1 VNVHDLPT
9 PALVVDADAFE
20 HNVAAMAAVRPGT
33 ALRPHVKAFKSTAL
47 AGELA
52 AAGHVAFC
60 GATARELVGMAR
72 SGLGT
77 DLLLANELLD
87 LSRLAALAELATLG
101 ARVTVAVDSDETVA
115 AAAQAGIGEVL
126 IDVEVGLPRG
136 GCPPADAARLAEQ
149 ARSAG
154 LAVRGVMGYEGHLM
168 MEPDETKAEK
178 VAVSMELLREAHAEV
193 GGDVVS
199 GGGTGT
205 YAVNT
210 WVTELQAG
218 SYTLMDTQYGLL
230 DTPFRQALSVLAT
243 VVTASPKGWL
253 VADAGL
259 KAMSLDHGDP
269 TVVGGDVW
277 FCSDEHTTFAP
288 SAGTPVPRI
297 GDRVRIHPSH
307 VDPTVALHDVLH
319 VVRDDEVIDRWPVD
333 LRGW

>member
-1 VNVHDLPT
+1 VKVHDLAT
-9 PALVVDADAFE
+9 PALLVDADAFE
-20 HNVAAMAAVRPGT
+20 HNVAAMGAVRPGT

-52 AAGHVAFC
+52 AAGHTAFC
-60 GATARELVGMAR
+60 GATALELLGMAR
-72 SGLGT
+72 AGLGD

-87 LSRLAALAELATLG
+87 LNRLAALAELATQG
-101 ARVTVAVDSDETVA
+101 ARFTVAVDSDETIA

-126 IDVEVGLPRG
+126 IDVEVGMPRG
-136 GCPPADAARLAEQ
+136 GCLPADAGRLA
-149 ARSAG
+149 ARAREAG

-168 MEPDETKAEK
+168 MEPDSTKAEQ
-178 VAVSMELLREAHAEV
+178 VASAMQSLVEAHAEV

-205 YAVNT
+205 YEVNT

-230 DTPFRQALSVLAT
+230 DSPFRQALSVLAT
-243 VVTASPKGWL
+243 VLTVSPKGWL

-259 KAMSLDHGDP
+259 KALSVDHGNP
-269 TVVGGDVW
+269 TVLGGEVW

-288 SAGTPVPRI
+288 VAGTAPPRV
-297 GDRVRIHPSH
+297 GERVRIHPSH

-319 VVRDDEVIDRWPVD
+319 VVRGEDVVDRWPVD